1 MEHIIHSIEPVFD
14 AESRVLILGTMPSPK
29 SREVQFYYGHPQN
42 HFWRIMEAI
51 WPPSQRQMVTDSYE
65 NRIAWLLDHGLGLW
79 DVYASCHREGSLDQ
93 AIEDAEW
100 NDFAALREQWS
111 AQWSNT
117 AALAVATVANTW
129 ANRRWTF
136 GVTGAK
142 GAATH
147 QLQGFLVFALTWA
160 LTSGGLHLLAA
171 EWPGAPRWVEV
182 AAVAVATFTS
192 TAVKYVLMRYW
203 MFSRIVSNPRRGS
216 HRPH

>member
-1 MEHIIHSIEPVFD
+1 MAEGDPGSTGAAEPGT
-14 AESRVLILGTMPSPK
+14 SRPELRLVLLFLAIGAATTIL
-29 SREVQFYYGHPQN
+29 H
-42 HFWRIMEAI
+42 
-51 WPPSQRQMVTDSYE
+51 
-65 NRIAWLLDHGLGLW
+65 LG
-79 DVYASCHREGSLDQ
+79 A
-93 AIEDAEW
+93 
-100 NDFAALREQWS
+100 FAALREQWS

-147 QLQGFLVFALTWA
+147 QLQGFLVFALTWT

-203 MFSRIVSNPRRGS
+203 MFRRIVSNPRRGS